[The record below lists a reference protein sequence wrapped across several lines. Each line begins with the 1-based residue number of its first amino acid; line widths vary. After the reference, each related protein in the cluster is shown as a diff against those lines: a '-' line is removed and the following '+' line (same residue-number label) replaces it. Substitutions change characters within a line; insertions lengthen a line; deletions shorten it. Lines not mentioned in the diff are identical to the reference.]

1 MLGHHSLFNMYSIYQ
16 VVWLPSRITIGALIM
31 LVRVYGQRGESPCR
45 GGTCIRQGVMF
56 NRIRHRRG
64 SGRE

>member
-16 VVWLPSRITIGALIM
+16 VAWLPSRITIGALIM
-31 LVRVYGQRGESPCR
+31 LVRVYGQHGESPCR
-45 GGTCIRQGVMF
+45 GGIRQGVNF